1 MLFFYIFVFIS
12 NDKLSLNVSLCKGEI
27 TDKR

>member
-1 MLFFYIFVFIS
+1 MLCFYIFVFIS
-12 NDKLSLNVSLCKGEI
+12 NNELSLDVSLCKGEI